1 MPTHTRLDTA
11 SNILVWTVLAG
22 VFGLAAMPLSARTEY
37 CPQPGQWLALK
48 PEVRI
53 ESHADLLRSASRQR
67 VVLLGE
73 QHDSAPHH
81 IWQLHTLAALYA
93 LQPRMVIG
101 FESFPRALQ
110 STLDRWVAGNL
121 TESEFLQ
128 QTQWEITWGFDAAL
142 YMPLF
147 QFARMHQIPMR
158 ALNVERGL
166 VRRVG
171 ESGWA
176 QIPAADRQGI
186 GDPEP
191 AQPAYLDILH
201 RAYVAHGSP
210 EAAAAKLDDA
220 GFRRFVDGML
230 LWDRAMAEALAQ
242 PVLRDD
248 AKLAVA
254 IVGRGHVEYG
264 HGIARQ
270 LASLGIFDVAALLP
284 WETGDSCAPPSA
296 NIADAV
302 FGLRTATSTPAGPRL
317 GVELS
322 PTEGAEGAA
331 VIRVMPGSIAEQT
344 GVLAGDVIRRVAGR
358 QVATVQDV
366 IAVIRRQAP
375 GTWLPLVVMRNGSAL
390 ELVAKFP
397 PQL

>member
-1 MPTHTRLDTA
+1 MPTHTRFDSAPNMPRRIALA
-11 SNILVWTVLAG
+11 SLL
-22 VFGLAAMPLSARTEY
+22 GLATMALSARAEY

-81 IWQLHTLAALYA
+81 TWQLHTLAALYT

-128 QTQWEITWGFDAAL
+128 QTQWGTTWGFDAAL

-147 QFARMHQIPMR
+147 QFARMHRIPMR
-158 ALNVERGL
+158 ALNVEREL

-186 GDPEP
+186 GDPAP
-191 AQPAYLDILH
+191 ATAPYLDILR
-201 RAYVAHGSP
+201 RAYIAHGRP
-210 EAAAAKLDDA
+210 GVDAAKLDDP

-242 PVLRDD
+242 PVLRDG

-270 LASLGIFDVAALLP
+270 LASLGIVDIAALLP

-302 FGLRTATSTPAGPRL
+302 FGLRASTSTPNGPRL
-317 GVELS
+317 DVELS
-322 PTEGAEGAA
+322 PSEGAEGVA
-331 VIRVMPGSIAEQT
+331 VIRVMPGGIAEQT

-366 IAVIRRQAP
+366 IGAIRRQAP
-375 GTWLPLVVMRNGSAL
+375 GTWLPLMVMRDGSAL

-397 PQL
+397 PQP